1 MEGPVGP
8 QPAVRLAQ
16 KLRQARGWDRGQ
28 PVRGPPRGGAAR
40 PVDLQRFV
48 RRIGDHEVDGLGREA
63 AQELERVGNDDAPGF
78 GGMRGGE
85 WKLEQVGFA
94 HAGNLPELPDT
105 AVSRG
110 YAQV

>member
-1 MEGPVGP
+1 MPVGP
-8 QPAVRLAQ
+8 QHAIRLAQ
-16 KLRQARGWDRGQ
+16 KLRQALVGDRGE
-28 PVRGPPRGGAAR
+28 PVRGQPRGGAAR

-78 GGMRGGE
+78 GRRRIGE

-105 AVSRG
+105 AFSM
-110 YAQV
+110 A